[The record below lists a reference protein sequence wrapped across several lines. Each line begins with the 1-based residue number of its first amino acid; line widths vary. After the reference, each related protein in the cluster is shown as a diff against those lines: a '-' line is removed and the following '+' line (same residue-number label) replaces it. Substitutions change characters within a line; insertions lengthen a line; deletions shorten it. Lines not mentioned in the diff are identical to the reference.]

1 MADNTIVMASLLIV
15 GLLIGGLGVY
25 FLTGAGNNNTTNC
38 SLSAAD
44 KNYIAYV
51 AVATGFCEMRGTQ
64 PSLFIQIDK
73 DTNTPYGIPICVA
86 R

>member
-1 MADNTIVMASLLIV
+1 MADNTVVMVSLLIV

-25 FLTGAGNNNTTNC
+25 FLTGANNDTSNC
-38 SLSAAD
+38 ALSAAD

-51 AVATGFCEMRGTQ
+51 AVASGFCEMRGTQ
-64 PSLFIQIDK
+64 SSLYIQIDK
-73 DTNTPYGIPICVA
+73 DTNTPYGVPICIA